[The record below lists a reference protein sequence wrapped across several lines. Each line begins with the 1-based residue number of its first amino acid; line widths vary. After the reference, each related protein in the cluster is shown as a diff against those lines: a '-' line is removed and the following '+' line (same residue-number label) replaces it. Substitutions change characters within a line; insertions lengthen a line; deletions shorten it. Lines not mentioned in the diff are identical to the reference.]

1 MQIQPGSVTW
11 HNSDKHKTKTWS
23 NCLLRTRNL
32 IKARIAQCG
41 FATGLI
47 FLGSILERGKKNP
60 AFIQKKNQFLKATL
74 GNRGMTAKAGSHTD
88 SSLTRFPFLPNPRSS
103 LLQHGRL
110 VIVDIPD
117 GQHQG
122 HESKQQWGPHIS
134 LPWSLES
141 LEPWKQEPWQNTI
154 AILCT
159 GRIRLVART
168 NDIGCLWAE
177 DCWQTFRRFSKF
189 KKNKQRLCQL
199 ELPRF
204 KHCGYNGFTSD
215 ENDQDLNRDGS
226 PASGVRSPLAA
237 AYLKIC
243 S

>member
-47 FLGSILERGKKNP
+47 FLGSILERGKKKSS
-60 AFIQKKNQFLKATL
+60 IHSKEESILKGNL
-74 GNRGMTAKAGSHTD
+74 GKPWNDSQSWFSHWF
-88 SSLTRFPFLPNPRSS
+88 LTRFPFLPNPRSS

-177 DCWQTFRRFSKF
+177 DCWQTFRRFPKF
-189 KKNKQRLCQL
+189 KKNKQRLCQF